1 MKRFLL
7 HILLFCLVVVLVDR
21 AVGLLVNAVGRN
33 SQDQRIA
40 EVLAGKT
47 KIDILVMGSSRGT
60 WDIDSKELSKATGL
74 QVANLGFPGSDI
86 AFHRFLLET
95 MIRKGSTPR
104 TVLLVLDDPSELQ
117 ASKTLQFRDDALYPF
132 MADATV
138 TDTLIAHGKRNPGAR
153 FLNLLCID
161 FATLSSTWKDRH
173 TSKTTLATQSLLDTV
188 GRKRVPPY
196 QNVVASYDRR
206 KEHPAKVRDFTGFR
220 TLCRQHRI
228 NLYFVLPPNFASPTP
243 GFRERIRELA
253 GDTPIILYDPGLPEY
268 TNARFF
274 HDESHLNAK
283 GAAVLARDVGR
294 FLARDG
300 QK

>member
-7 HILLFCLVVVLVDR
+7 HILLFCLVVALVDR
-21 AVGLLVNAVGRN
+21 AVGVLVNAVGRH

-47 KIDILVMGSSRGT
+47 KMDILVMGSSRGT
-60 WDIDSKELSKATGL
+60 WDIDSKELSKATGR

-104 TVLLVLDDPSELQ
+104 TIVLVLDDPSELQ

-132 MADATV
+132 MDDAAV

-153 FLNLLCID
+153 FLNLLCVD
-161 FATLSSTWKDRH
+161 FATLSTTWKDRH
-173 TSKTTLATQSLLDTV
+173 KTRTTLTAQTLLDTI
-188 GRKRVPPY
+188 GKKPVPPY
-196 QNVVASYDRR
+196 QKRVLPYDRR
-206 KEHPAKVRDFTGFR
+206 KEQPEKVRDFVGFQA
-220 TLCRQHRI
+220 LCRKNQI
-228 NLYFVLPPNFASPTP
+228 QLYLVFPPNFALPTP
-243 GFRERIRELA
+243 GFQGRIRELA
-253 GDTPIILYDPGLPEY
+253 GDTPMISYDPRLPEY

-283 GAAVLARDVGR
+283 GAAVFARDVGR
-294 FLARDG
+294 FLKRNG